1 LNHSIITT
9 VGRAA
14 AIVLTLGY
22 LSLAYLSVQAA
33 APALKH
39 SPKQSAKQS
48 VEQTSAQSF
57 EHGNPEA
64 AALGTLL
71 YTADE
76 RIQLEEQQRLHA
88 AAQRAA
94 QSSRQAQTGRSD
106 SSGRPDSPKSSE
118 ATAASGLRV
127 DGYLRPAQGRPVIWI
142 NGHAD
147 GDRAELANSD
157 DQVIVRLNK
166 LQHQRLAP
174 GQNSES
180 SEFGAG
186 NSVVIHRAP

>member
-1 LNHSIITT
+1 MKHSIIKTA
-9 VGRAA
+9 GRAA
-14 AIVLTLGY
+14 AIVLTLGF
-22 LSLAYLSVQAA
+22 LSLADLSVQAA
-33 APALKH
+33 APAI
-39 SPKQSAKQS
+39 KQS
-48 VEQTSAQSF
+48 VEQSVEKNFEQSF
-57 EHGNPEA
+57 EHRNPDA
-64 AALGTLL
+64 GVLGTLL

-94 QSSRQAQTGRSD
+94 QSSRRAQTGRRD
-106 SSGRPDSPKSSE
+106 SSGLPDSPESSE

-142 NGHAD
+142 NGHTD
-147 GDRAELANSD
+147 SDRAELANSD
-157 DQVIVRLNK
+157 DQVTVRLNK

-180 SEFGAG
+180 SEFGNG